1 MNLASL
7 VPALILHRPPLFM
20 VLGILVTAQKSLA
33 REITTAKHGALQNEK
48 LLQRNI
54 GQNSQV
60 DRNTLAIN
68 FYCWHGDVHIVAAPS
83 TAASLPRV
91 VGVPS
96 GGVSDS

>member
-1 MNLASL
+1 M
-7 VPALILHRPPLFM
+7 
-20 VLGILVTAQKSLA
+20 
-33 REITTAKHGALQNEK
+33 
-48 LLQRNI
+48 
-54 GQNSQV
+54 GQNSHV
-60 DRNTLAIN
+60 DLNTLAIN

>member
-1 MNLASL
+1 MTCK
-7 VPALILHRPPLFM
+7 F
-20 VLGILVTAQKSLA
+20 T
-33 REITTAKHGALQNEK
+33 EIVQ
-48 LLQRNI
+48 

-68 FYCWHGDVHIVAAPS
+68 FYCRHGDVHSVATP
-83 TAASLPRV
+83 TKAASLPRV